1 MQQVRMYEMPDCQ
14 MVSSG
19 VGMFGEEKPEA
30 FGKWM
35 SSQIKEP
42 VSLLEI
48 APTIAKLLG
57 LEPEDEWEGRPMF

>member
-1 MQQVRMYEMPDCQ
+1 MQQVRIDEMPDCQ

-35 SSQIKEP
+35 SSQIKKP
-42 VSLLEI
+42 VSQRLSV
-48 APTIAKLLG
+48 LG
-57 LEPEDEWEGRPMF
+57 SQRFSLALSL